1 MKTKLLSL
9 LFTTV
14 LFTSAINAQT
24 KIWDLGGNVAPWA
37 ATANPGLAGGSGAVV
52 VDNLGLVPA
61 GTSTSTVFGAINGS
75 AKTFATTP
83 AYTSVNRFQMNGG
96 GSASTGTFLPS
107 QRYLYF
113 TAAGSV
119 SVEVCFIGGGSG
131 NRTMYVTDGT
141 NVLGS
146 LTTPDSATNQ
156 VLTTTAAVVN
166 GTVYIY
172 GDQACNLYRVKVTGP
187 LGTTTVLGTDDFQS
201 QSTLKVVA
209 ANRQVNISNV
219 ISSTEVNVYNMT
231 GALVKTLKIDAD
243 TTFDI
248 PNSGLYVVNVK
259 SAEGE
264 KSVKV
269 AIK

>member
-9 LFTTV
+9 IFTTV

-61 GTSTSTVFGAINGS
+61 GTSTSSVFGAINGS
-75 AKTFATTP
+75 PKTFTTTP
-83 AYTSVNRFQMNGG
+83 PYTSVNRFQLNGG
-96 GSASTGTFLPS
+96 GSAPAGTFLPS

-113 TAAGSV
+113 AAAGSIT
-119 SVEVCFIGGGSG
+119 VEVLFIGGGSG

-141 NVLGS
+141 NLLGS
-146 LTTPDSATNQ
+146 LTATESTTAQ

-172 GDQACNLYRVKVTGP
+172 ADQACNLYRVKVTGP
-187 LGTTTVLGTDDFQS
+187 LGTTTVLGTNNFQ
-201 QSTLKVVA
+201 QSKLNVVA
-209 ANRQVNISNV
+209 ANKQVNISNV
-219 ISSTEVNVYNMT
+219 TSTTEVNVYSMT
-231 GALVKTLKIDAD
+231 GALVKNLKIEAD
-243 TTFDI
+243 TIFDL

-259 SAEGE
+259 SADGE

>member
-9 LFTTV
+9 LITTV
-14 LFTSAINAQT
+14 LFTSAMNAQT
-24 KIWDLGGNVAPWA
+24 KVWDLGGGVAPW
-37 ATANPGLAGGSGAVV
+37 TIANSPYTSNTVI
-52 VDNLGLVPA
+52 DNLGLQIQG
-61 GTSTSTVFGAINGS
+61 GTGTANFGATNAS

-83 AYTSVNRFQMNGG
+83 AYTSVNRWQLNGG
-96 GSASTGTFLPS
+96 GSPATGTFLPT
-107 QRYLYF
+107 QRFLYF
-113 TAAGSV
+113 TAAGSIT
-119 SVEVCFIGGGSG
+119 VEVCFVGGGSG

-187 LGTTTVLGTDDFQS
+187 LGTTTVLGTNDFQS
-201 QSTLKVVA
+201 QSTLNVVA
-209 ANRQVNISNV
+209 AKNQINISNV

-243 TTFDI
+243 STFEL